1 MDLSVELAQ
10 EELRHAENERVRWR
24 AKADTAADEGQ
35 RRVAQAW
42 ISWYTTQI
50 ERYRTYL
57 KQVRQAS
64 WST

>member
-10 EELRHAENERVRWR
+10 EELRYAETERLRWR
-24 AKADTAADEGQ
+24 AKVDTATDEGQ

-42 ISWYTTQI
+42 IGWYTTQI